1 MTDPTTT
8 REGRSSPLPDRVTM
22 PLLTLVTRDAVDED
36 YIHAARR
43 RAAGGGPPSPRWSGH
58 RGAAVVTG
66 LFGLLVALA
75 AVQTARNADV
85 QEASRDALIDR
96 IDERKAEVSSLE
108 DRIDAVSAET
118 ADLQTTDAR
127 TRGALAEATVL
138 LLTLQ
143 IDTGFVAVSGPG
155 VRITVSDNPN
165 GSADGRVRATDL
177 RLLVNGLWQAGAEA
191 IAVNGRR
198 LTALSAIVNANI
210 AVQVNRVPLIPP
222 YVVTAIG
229 DVDTLLRQLS
239 SSTSGARFQS
249 LAAQFGFGVERQNE
263 DEVLLPPAP
272 DWQLPLRWAES
283 VVGPQDNGEETTP

>member
-1 MTDPTTT
+1 VTDPTTT
-8 REGRSSPLPDRVTM
+8 RERGSAPLPDRVTM

-36 YIHAARR
+36 YVHAARR
-43 RAAGGGPPSPRWSGH
+43 RAAGGGPPSARWSGH

-66 LFGLLVALA
+66 IFGLLVALA
-75 AVQTARNADV
+75 AVQTARTADV
-85 QEASRDALIDR
+85 QEASRAALIER
-96 IDERKAEVSSLE
+96 IDERNAEVSELE
-108 DRIDAVSAET
+108 DRIDAVREDT
-118 ADLQTTDAR
+118 ADLQSTDAR

-143 IDTGFVAVSGPG
+143 ISTGFVAVTGPG
-155 VRITVSDNPN
+155 VRITVTDNPD

-198 LTALSAIVNANI
+198 LTTLSSIANSNI
-210 AVQVNRVPLIPP
+210 AVQVNRVPLTPP

-229 DVDTLLRQLS
+229 DIETLLRQLS
-239 SSTSGARFQS
+239 ASTSGAEFES

-272 DWQLPLRWAES
+272 DTQLPLRWAES
-283 VVGPQDNGEETTP
+283 DTGLPDKGEETTP